1 MTLRDK
7 SDIPASVVVDLLN
20 TAKVDPFVIFDAK
33 SHEIYMVNPSISH
46 FWKPKR
52 PYEQGIKFEEYFFPA
67 NEQNTLFVE
76 ELLEKGVTIIRCP
89 YSGKDLFPGMANAPF
104 SCA

>member
-1 MTLRDK
+1 MTLREK

-33 SHEIYMVNPSISH
+33 SHEIYMVNPSMSL

-52 PYEQGIKFEEYFFPA
+52 PYEQGISFLPTNRIHCLSK
-67 NEQNTLFVE
+67 NSLK
-76 ELLEKGVTIIRCP
+76 KG
-89 YSGKDLFPGMANAPF
+89 
-104 SCA
+104 

>member
-33 SHEIYMVNPSISH
+33 SHEIYMVNPSIS
-46 FWKPKR
+46 
-52 PYEQGIKFEEYFFPA
+52 PYLYLK
-67 NEQNTLFVE
+67 LF
-76 ELLEKGVTIIRCP
+76 
-89 YSGKDLFPGMANAPF
+89 S
-104 SCA
+104 